1 MGNWAWSLYK
11 ELGPDGDRSVT
22 HEQAKRWLSDV
33 ENNLCMAL
41 EIIDFVDMRQALC
54 TLAYLMQL
62 GLEHVVALVEGIWG
76 IFQEAGKLRRREEG
90 ERGRRLI
97 KLEEG
102 ERGRL
107 LIKLEEA
114 IGNVLSERGAG
125 LKSARSTRGP
135 EKYGGDDQQEG
146 DYCQHESCPTEPDL
160 REEGGASLAAGLESP
175 DLGSASEL
183 ERC

>member
-1 MGNWAWSLYK
+1 
-11 ELGPDGDRSVT
+11 
-22 HEQAKRWLSDV
+22 
-33 ENNLCMAL
+33 MAL

-90 ERGRRLI
+90 ERGR
-97 KLEEG
+97 
-102 ERGRL
+102 L

-114 IGNVLSERGAG
+114 IGNVLREGGAG
-125 LKSARSTRGP
+125 LKSARSTRGA

-160 REEGGASLAAGLESP
+160 REEGGASSAAGLESP